1 MGKLYEVEKLAK
13 KGKFSF
19 GNAIGHAG
27 SAISTGMGINA
38 GMNEDKRYAQ
48 ELAARGIKDDRNWI
62 SRNAKALTSGLGGAA
77 GGLLSTYITRKTG
90 LAQNKKWYGK
100 ALNVGVG
107 YAASTVGNKLANY
120 PLKYMREK
128 KLKEHDKLYGNP
140 ETQVQSLYYPGG
152 DIRFYSDS
160 EVRKPAH
167 KSWIQRNKKLLIGA
181 GITAGLAAGGFYLGK
196 RLGNKVNQSGGSL
209 KNYLDTKSTEKYLN
223 SKGIHK
229 WSKGMDSGVY
239 KTIVENNKKLLS
251 NPNFNGYLDNRVK
264 ERLAGYGLAAGAGL
278 GALGTM
284 KALKP
289 KDPETKSQS
298 RSTDWGIKGL
308 NKLGPKGATLGTL
321 SGFIADKIEEI
332 KNKKNESNS

>member
-27 SAISTGMGINA
+27 SVVSTGMGINA

-128 KLKEHDKLYGNP
+128 KLKEHDAMY
-140 ETQVQSLYYPGG
+140 SM
-152 DIRFYSDS
+152 YSDLAP
-160 EVRKPAH
+160 EGEKKP
-167 KSWIQRNKKLLIGA
+167 SWIKRNKKLLIGA

-229 WSKGMDSGVY
+229 WNKGMDSGIY

-298 RSTDWGIKGL
+298 KSIDWGIKGL

>member
-152 DIRFYSDS
+152 DIRFYAEGENKLAPDG

-167 KSWIQRNKKLLIGA
+167 TRTHSESNNVKTIKISLDLNSIDLPDHFKKLDSIMDQ
-181 GITAGLAAGGFYLGK
+181 
-196 RLGNKVNQSGGSL
+196 NKVGIYEIMDKTTNLGYYEIRFVDGI
-209 KNYLDTKSTEKYLN
+209 DDRMV
-223 SKGIHK
+223 SKIK
-229 WSKGMDSGVY
+229 DEISK
-239 KTIVENNKKLLS
+239 
-251 NPNFNGYLDNRVK
+251 
-264 ERLAGYGLAAGAGL
+264 
-278 GALGTM
+278 
-284 KALKP
+284 
-289 KDPETKSQS
+289 
-298 RSTDWGIKGL
+298 IK
-308 NKLGPKGATLGTL
+308 
-321 SGFIADKIEEI
+321 
-332 KNKKNESNS
+332 

>member
-27 SAISTGMGINA
+27 SVVSTGMGINA
-38 GMNEDKRYAQ
+38 GMNEDERYAQ

-128 KLKEHDKLYGNP
+128 KLKEHDAM
-140 ETQVQSLYYPGG
+140 
-152 DIRFYSDS
+152 YSMYSESDKPAQIAHNG

-229 WSKGMDSGVY
+229 WNKGMDSGVY

-264 ERLAGYGLAAGAGL
+264 ERFAGYGLAAGAGL

-298 RSTDWGIKGL
+298 RSVDWGINGL